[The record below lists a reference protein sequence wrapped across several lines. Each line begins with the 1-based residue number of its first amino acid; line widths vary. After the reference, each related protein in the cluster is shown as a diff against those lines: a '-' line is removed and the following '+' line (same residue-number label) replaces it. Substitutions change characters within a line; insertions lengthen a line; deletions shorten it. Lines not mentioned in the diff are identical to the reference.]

1 MAEKKDYSSLKAALE
16 AQRNRI
22 VEGLD
27 HIERDNLKR
36 SQRDAAGDLSG
47 YSFHLADVATDNFD
61 RELNLDLASSEQS
74 LLNRVDGALQKLKD
88 GTYGVCE
95 NCGKSIGLK
104 RLKAVPYAELC
115 IKCKEAEE
123 KKPRRQ

>member
-1 MAEKKDYSSLKAALE
+1 MAEKKDYRSLKAALE
-16 AQRNRI
+16 AQRNQI

>member
-123 KKPRRQ
+123 QKPRRQ

>member
-1 MAEKKDYSSLKAALE
+1 MAEKKDYRSLKAALE